1 MPRYYYRCDACEG
14 EFEIRHGMSET
25 QTECLECTT
34 TGLLTRIPQLI
45 QKIEIRHDKSTAK
58 DRVSAAI
65 EENRNTLKKMKKQEL
80 TYDVD

>member
-1 MPRYYYRCDACEG
+1 
-14 EFEIRHGMSET
+14 MSET